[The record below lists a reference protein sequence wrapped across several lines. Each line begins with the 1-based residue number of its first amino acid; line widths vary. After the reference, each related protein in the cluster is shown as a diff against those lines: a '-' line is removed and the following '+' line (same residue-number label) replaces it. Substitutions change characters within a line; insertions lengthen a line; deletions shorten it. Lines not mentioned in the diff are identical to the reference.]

1 MKRKFVSALAVTFIG
16 FYLGNSVS
24 MATTKTTIKASKYTP
39 DFVLPKPLTNKDA
52 KLYSRIFKIQ
62 RKGNWRQAN
71 PLIKKL
77 GSNLLL
83 GHVQSQKYLH
93 PTHYRSKYFEL
104 KKWLEKF
111 RDHPE
116 AKRIY
121 RLALKRKSRNE
132 KPPRR
137 PHLPKRKIY
146 SESGS
151 GGFVKKG
158 GLKLPY
164 SRKARRLFSRVKN
177 LVHRQRL
184 TLAKKLIEKKRY
196 QTLQVAHLDVARI
209 LIGAGW
215 FYYGNDK
222 KSFNLTSKAAYRS
235 GKYYPF
241 GHWYAGLAAYRSS
254 KYIAAA
260 DHFQAMAAVGGLSS
274 WSQSAAAFLAARAN
288 LVARRPE
295 RVSRWLRL
303 AASHPRTFYGVIA
316 QKIMGLNSP
325 FKWDQTLSQKTD
337 IVRALQNVRA
347 QRALAL
353 LQVGE
358 NQKAERELR
367 LLAFNDNLKLRIAL
381 LKVADHIGLP
391 SLALRTAIALMRDNK
406 LRIDRGLYPIPRWK
420 PKNGFVLD
428 RALVFAVMRQE
439 SAFKTRA
446 KSHAGARGL
455 MQLMPG
461 TAGFISN
468 KRFRGR
474 TKNQLYDP
482 ALNLALGQKYLT
494 YLLKHEKINGN
505 VLMMVAA
512 YNGGPGNLSKWQR
525 RIFKTT
531 KDPLMFIESMPSR
544 ETRDFVERVLSN
556 LWIYRDRLGQEAPSL
571 NFVAEGKR
579 PVYKSIDIH

>member
-1 MKRKFVSALAVTFIG
+1 MKHIFLSVLGLTCIGCYLVNSGVT
-16 FYLGNSVS
+16 
-24 MATTKTTIKASKYTP
+24 ATAKTMIKVLPVKS
-39 DFVLPKPLTNKDA
+39 DFVLPKPLTSGDA
-52 KLYSRIFKIQ
+52 KLYSRIFELQK
-62 RKGNWRQAN
+62 KGNWRQAN
-71 PLIKKL
+71 NLIKKL
-77 GSNLLL
+77 GNNLLL

-93 PTHYRSKYFEL
+93 PTHYRSRYFEL
-104 KKWLEKF
+104 KEWLENF
-111 RDHPE
+111 GDHPE

-121 RLALKRKSRNE
+121 RLALKRKPRNA
-132 KPPRR
+132 KSPQR
-137 PHLPKRKIY
+137 PQLPKRKIY
-146 SESGS
+146 SESGN
-151 GGFVKKG
+151 GGFVRKG

-164 SRKARRLFSRVKN
+164 SRKARRLFARVKD
-177 LVHRQRL
+177 LVRRQRL
-184 TLAKKLIEKKRY
+184 TLAKKLIGQNKY
-196 QTLQVAHLDVARI
+196 QTLQVVHLDIARI

-241 GHWYAGLAAYRSS
+241 GHWYAGLAAYRSAN
-254 KYIAAA
+254 YTAAA
-260 DHFQAMAAVGGLSS
+260 DHFQAMAAIGGLSS
-274 WSQSAAAFLAARAN
+274 WSQAAAAFWAARAN
-288 LVARRPE
+288 MVARRPD

-303 AASHPRTFYGVIA
+303 ATSHPRTFYGVIA
-316 QKIMGLNSP
+316 RRIMGLNSP
-325 FKWDQTLSQKTD
+325 FKWDRPLSQKTD
-337 IVRALQNVRA
+337 VVGALKNVRA

-353 LQVGE
+353 LQVGA
-358 NQKAERELR
+358 NQKAERELS
-367 LLAFNDNLKLRIAL
+367 LLAFHDNLKLRIAL
-381 LKVADHIGLP
+381 LNVADHLGLP

-420 PKNGFVLD
+420 PKNGFILD

-446 KSHAGARGL
+446 KSRAGARGL

-474 TKNQLYDP
+474 KINQLYDP
-482 ALNLALGQKYLT
+482 AFNLALGQKYLN
-494 YLLKHEKINGN
+494 YLLQHERVNGN

-531 KDPLMFIESMPSR
+531 KDPLIFIESMPSR

-556 LWIYRDRLGQEAPSL
+556 FWIYRDRLGQKTPSL
-571 NFVAEGKR
+571 NFIAEGKR
-579 PVYKSIDIH
+579 PVYKSIDKH